1 MCVRWVYI
9 QLAKRA
15 TRFMI
20 KPLIKEIH
28 VSRDVIFFEERFPF
42 KRGEIECSKGWEELQ
57 NMAWDDDMVGL
68 TQHGHDVE
76 EESDHATELQEG
88 QSEENVTREQEQRHS
103 GRVQQLPTHLKD
115 YEVNLPPSIAYPSP
129 NPPTGNSVM
138 HPLSNH
144 ISYNK
149 FSHSHSAFLM

>member
-42 KRGEIECSKGWEELQ
+42 KRGEIECSKG
-57 NMAWDDDMVGL
+57 
-68 TQHGHDVE
+68 
-76 EESDHATELQEG
+76 
-88 QSEENVTREQEQRHS
+88 
-103 GRVQQLPTHLKD
+103 
-115 YEVNLPPSIAYPSP
+115 
-129 NPPTGNSVM
+129 
-138 HPLSNH
+138 
-144 ISYNK
+144 
-149 FSHSHSAFLM
+149 